1 MNDKRFDFTLY
12 SVGNNLRRVLC
23 LLPEEI
29 KEKTEEI
36 RLRNG
41 CPVALGVGGKNV
53 FIKTDGRPS
62 YYICSNL
69 LKADSR
75 DLEECYRLLCQN
87 SVYAHTNEL
96 KNGYIRMKSGCRA
109 GICGTL
115 TEAGFM
121 KDITSVNIR
130 IARQIYGAANSIIE
144 QYRGG
149 GLLIAG
155 APASGKTTVLRDF
168 IRQVSNGALGEV
180 KRVSVI
186 DSRGEISGCADLGAC
201 ADVLI
206 TEDKAKGAEIALRT
220 MNPDIIAFDEIG
232 SVEEL
237 NQVAA
242 SFYSGVDIVTT
253 AHVSNLCELKKRNI
267 TRRLLE
273 IGAIAHVAV
282 LPKVKGEYIDLIS
295 SEELTGNVGV

>member
-1 MNDKRFDFTLY
+1 MSDKRFDFTLY
-12 SVGNNLRRVLC
+12 SIGNNLRQVLKN
-23 LLPEEI
+23 LPDEI

-36 RLRNG
+36 RLRSGN
-41 CPVALGVGGKNV
+41 PVALSANGKNI
-53 FIKTDGRPS
+53 FIKTDGKPC

-75 DLEECYRLLCQN
+75 DLEESYRLLCQN

-109 GICGTL
+109 GVCGTL
-115 TEAGFM
+115 TESGFM

-130 IARQIYGAANSIIE
+130 IARQIYGAANSIVE
-144 QYRGG
+144 KYSGG

-237 NQVAA
+237 NQVTAC
-242 SFYSGVDIVTT
+242 FYSGVDIVTT
-253 AHVSNLCELKKRNI
+253 AHVSSVEELKSRSI
-267 TRRLLE
+267 TRSLLGS
-273 IGAIAHVAV
+273 GAISEVAV
-282 LPKVKGEYIDLIS
+282 LPRVKTENIKILSVGELM
-295 SEELTGNVGV
+295 ENVVV